1 LRELQTGGGNV
12 VETTIAGVEEKREIN
27 QSEKR
32 YRNIAL

>member
-1 LRELQTGGGNV
+1 

-32 YRNIAL
+32 YRYIAL